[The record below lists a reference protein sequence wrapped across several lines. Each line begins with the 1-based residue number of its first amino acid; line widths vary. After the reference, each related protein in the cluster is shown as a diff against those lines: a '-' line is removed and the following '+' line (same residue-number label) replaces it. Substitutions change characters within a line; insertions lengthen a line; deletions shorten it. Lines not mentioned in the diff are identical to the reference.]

1 MAQNHIDPFL
11 VQFAPDDKE
20 DPKVFAIV
28 ELILKLF
35 SLFRTGTETHLG
47 QSFPFDGLSVSCRQQ
62 DLARL
67 FICTW

>member
-1 MAQNHIDPFL
+1 MAQNHTDPFL

-35 SLFRTGTETHLG
+35 SLFRTGTQLC
-47 QSFPFDGLSVSCRQQ
+47 QSFPNPV
-62 DLARL
+62 
-67 FICTW
+67 